1 MTAALGGALLLSA
14 LVAQARTPG
23 GLDASP
29 PAPTPLGATPDA
41 GAPSAPIAP
50 LSGASPA
57 ARALPST
64 SGISTE
70 ALPAAP
76 APAPPEQKP
85 ADVNKPVGIWQ
96 PPHYDEGFVL
106 VSTPDSAPLPY
117 LLRLNHVSQFKYTNS
132 LAVHATYV
140 THLGEV
146 KDVNKRNDFQLT
158 RDVFYFSGYVF
169 DKRLDYNIILYTSTA
184 DLTAAAAGYVGY
196 VFHKAFALRAGFFSL
211 PSLRAMTGTYPY
223 FAGTDRSMEV
233 NYMRPGFTQGVW
245 ANGEPLPGLNYIAM
259 VGNSLNTLN
268 IAASRIDYRF
278 AYAVS
283 LWYDINGF
291 GKAWNDY
298 EHHESPSLRLGTAFT
313 YAREDRLSDLSESN
327 PENNSTYMSDGTLL
341 FGTGTLAPNVTV
353 SLASF
358 YLYAVDAG
366 IKFRGFAFNVE
377 FAFRWLDKFVADG
390 PLPLTS
396 MFDWG
401 FDSSL
406 GYFVLPKRL
415 EPYLRSSLVSGPFA
429 TAVEGAIGA
438 QWYPFPTRQVWFSLE
453 AIGIKNCPYTSA
465 LYIYSSGQTGLLVPA
480 QFLVRF

>member
-1 MTAALGGALLLSA
+1 LTGALGGALLLSA
-14 LVAQARTPG
+14 LVAQARGPG
-23 GLDASP
+23 DLDAGP
-29 PAPTPLGATPDA
+29 PAPTPLVAASDA
-41 GAPSAPIAP
+41 GAPTDGSSGPVTPVPGASSTAAGLSATSGLSLQAP
-50 LSGASPA
+50 LP
-57 ARALPST
+57 P
-64 SGISTE
+64 
-70 ALPAAP
+70 
-76 APAPPEQKP
+76 PPEPKP
-85 ADVNKPVGIWQ
+85 ADINKPVGLWL

-132 LAVHATYV
+132 MAVHPTYT

-146 KDVNKRNDFQLT
+146 KDVNRRNDFQLT
-158 RDVFYFSGYVF
+158 RDVFYFSGYVY

-259 VGNSLNTLN
+259 IGNSLNTLN

-278 AYAVS
+278 AYAIS
-283 LWYDINGF
+283 LWYDINSF

-313 YAREDRLSDLSESN
+313 YAREDRLSDLSEAN

-353 SLASF
+353 SLASY

-390 PLPLTS
+390 PLPIAN

-406 GYFVLPKRL
+406 GYFVVPKRL
-415 EPYLRSSLVSGPFA
+415 ETSLRSSLVAGPFA

-438 QWYPFPTRQVWFSLE
+438 QWYPFPTRQVWLSLE

-480 QFLVRF
+480 QLLVRF

>member
-1 MTAALGGALLLSA
+1 MTAALTGALLLSA
-14 LVAQARTPG
+14 LIAQAKAPAAP
-23 GLDASP
+23 DAGT
-29 PAPTPLGATPDA
+29 AAFTPLTGTPDA
-41 GAPSAPIAP
+41 GAPADGAA
-50 LSGASPA
+50 ASPA
-57 ARALPST
+57 APPLPAAASLST
-64 SGISTE
+64 QS
-70 ALPAAP
+70 LPAAP
-76 APAPPEQKP
+76 APAPIEEKP

-117 LLRLNHVSQFKYTNS
+117 LLRLNHVSQFKYTNT
-132 LAVHATYV
+132 LAVHSTYV

-169 DKRLDYNIILYTSTA
+169 DRKLEYNIILYTSSA
-184 DLTAAAAGYVGY
+184 DLTAAAAGFVGY
-196 VFHKAFALRAGFFSL
+196 RFHKAFALQAGFFSL

-233 NYMRPGFTQGVW
+233 NYFRPGFTQGVW
-245 ANGEPLPGLNYIAM
+245 ATGEPLPGLNYIAM
-259 VGNSLNTLN
+259 IGNSLNTLN

-283 LWYDINGF
+283 VWYDINSF

-298 EHHESPSLRLGTAFT
+298 EHHESPSLRLGSAFT
-313 YAREDRLSDLSESN
+313 YAREDRLSDLSEAN

-353 SLASF
+353 SLASY

-366 IKFRGFAFNVE
+366 IKYRGFALNAE

-390 PLPLTS
+390 PLPIAS

-406 GYFVLPKRL
+406 GYFALPKRL
-415 EPYLRSSLVSGPFA
+415 EPYLRSSLVAGPFA
-429 TAVEGAIGA
+429 TAVEGAVGA
-438 QWYPFPTRQVWFSLE
+438 HWYPFPTRQVWLSVE

-465 LYIYSSGQTGLLVPA
+465 LYVYSSGQTGLLVPA

>member
-1 MTAALGGALLLSA
+1 MTAALGGALLFSA
-14 LVAQARTPG
+14 LVGQASG
-23 GLDASP
+23 
-29 PAPTPLGATPDA
+29 PAVPDA
-41 GAPSAPIAP
+41 GAAPASASAPMPDAAAGADGPRAPDFPPAP
-50 LSGASPA
+50 LPA
-57 ARALPST
+57 APLPAAPAS
-64 SGISTE
+64 
-70 ALPAAP
+70 AAP
-76 APAPPEQKP
+76 APAPAEQKP
-85 ADVNKPVGIWQ
+85 ADVNKPVGTWL

-117 LLRLNHVSQFKYTNS
+117 LLKLNHVSQFKYTNTQ
-132 LAVHATYV
+132 AVHSTYL

-169 DKRLDYNIILYTSTA
+169 DKRLDYNIILYTSSA

-245 ANGEPLPGLNYIAM
+245 ATGEPLPGLNYIAM
-259 VGNSLNTLN
+259 IGNSLNTLN

-283 LWYDINGF
+283 LWYDLNDF

-298 EHHESPSLRLGTAFT
+298 ERHQSPALRIGSAFT
-313 YAREDRLSDLSESN
+313 YAREDRLSDLSEAN

-353 SLASF
+353 SLASY

-366 IKFRGFAFNVE
+366 IKYRGFAFNAE

-390 PLPLTS
+390 PLPLAS

-401 FDSSL
+401 FEASL
-406 GYFVLPKRL
+406 GYFALPKRL
-415 EPYLRSSLVSGPFA
+415 EPYLRSSLVAGPFA
-429 TAVEGAIGA
+429 TAVEGAAGA
-438 QWYPFPTRQVWFSLE
+438 HWYPFPTRQVWLSLE
-453 AIGIKNCPYTSA
+453 VIGIKNCPYTSA
-465 LYIYSSGQTGLLVPA
+465 LYVYSSGQTGVLVPA